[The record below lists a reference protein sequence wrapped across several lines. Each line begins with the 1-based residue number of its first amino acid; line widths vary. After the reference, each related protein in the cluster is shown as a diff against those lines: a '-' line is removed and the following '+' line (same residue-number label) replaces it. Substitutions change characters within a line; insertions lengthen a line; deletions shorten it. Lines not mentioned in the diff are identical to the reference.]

1 MTDQATRVVP
11 AGWYEDPASSAHV
24 RWWNGL
30 AWTEHTTLKPTAT
43 PGPQPMK
50 ASYGDYGDGF
60 GDRRYGDGFSQQQAA
75 AQAAAR
81 AEQAAAAQV
90 PTTTGSTHT
99 PETLARIAEARE
111 LERQYGISTEEHD
124 IIMRAATEADPAV
137 AATRSST
144 PVADG
149 YRAWDADPEPEY
161 DEPST
166 ATASAWF
173 IALWPLLTLAAAAAA
188 AYVAFYVAP
197 EPAVAGIPVAAALV
211 LVPSL
216 LTLVW
221 ALTDARRL
229 RTLGFRP
236 ASPALA
242 LLGPLVY
249 LIGRRTRVA
258 GSGPLVTLILLT
270 LVAVGAPAAAFLTG
284 SAVPVTKALE
294 VQQVVYAKYVATGQL
309 ASVSCE
315 PFVENL
321 TKGSWYTCDGVT
333 ADGTS
338 KLVYVSFDTADGS
351 FSTALS
357 VRD

>member
-11 AGWYEDPASSAHV
+11 AGWYEDPASTAHV

-43 PGPQPMK
+43 PRPQPMT

-60 GDRRYGDGFSQQQAA
+60 GTRRYGDGYAQQSTTTDA
-75 AQAAAR
+75 AQ
-81 AEQAAAAQV
+81 QDQV
-90 PTTTGSTHT
+90 TTATGSTQT

-111 LERQYGISTEEHD
+111 LERQYGISTAEHD
-124 IIMRAATEADPAV
+124 IIMRAATEQD
-137 AATRSST
+137 TRSAE
-144 PVADG
+144 PLADG
-149 YRAWDADPEPEY
+149 YRAWNAEPEPEY
-161 DEPST
+161 EEPGT

-173 IALWPLLTLAAAAAA
+173 IALWPVLTLAAAAAA
-188 AYVAFYVAP
+188 VYLAFYVAP
-197 EPAVAGIPVAAALV
+197 TPAVAGIPVAVTVV

-216 LTLVW
+216 LTLIW

-229 RTLGFRP
+229 RLLGHRP

-258 GSGPLVTLILLT
+258 GSGPLITLIVLT
-270 LVAVGAPAAAFLTG
+270 LLAAALPAAAFLTG
-284 SAVPVTKALE
+284 STVTVTKALQI
-294 VQQVVYAKYVATGQL
+294 QQAVHAEYVESGRL
-309 ASVSCE
+309 LSVACE
-315 PFVENL
+315 PFIDDFSQ
-321 TKGSWYTCDGVT
+321 GSYVTCDGVSP
-333 ADGTS
+333 DGS
-338 KLVYVSFDTADGS
+338 ERDVIVSFDSADGE

-357 VRD
+357 VRR